1 MFLSPGKVLEVL
13 LNKRTLGGS
22 PSGVRLREIRPSV
35 WAGLVDILPLRTL
48 YAISPSLQSNNVRE
62 MTNCKVF

>member
-22 PSGVRLREIRPSV
+22 PSGARLREI
-35 WAGLVDILPLRTL
+35 
-48 YAISPSLQSNNVRE
+48 
-62 MTNCKVF
+62 